1 MDFFNF
7 SIYKILN
14 KDQSILDQARIRLL
28 YYGCVL
34 CFIALGALFISVY
47 FQGLPIMS
55 MTCGALLVLVAGCF
69 KYLTY
74 RPDWRNISHI
84 LLIAGTI
91 VNLFAVF
98 FVVQDVNLIT
108 IQLIILVI
116 VFSFYM
122 LGQNWGMFFSLLNL
136 LPVLLFLV
144 MKYDHNYSLT
154 FKPEQS
160 DESTTIIGVFA
171 NFILIIFIHSHFY
184 TAFVKNIKMLKDTG
198 EEQAALN
205 IKFEKAIE
213 KAEKSSQ
220 VQSEFLSTMSHEIR
234 TPLNAV
240 IGMSN
245 LLMMNNPRPD
255 QNENLEILKFSAN
268 NLLAIVNDVLD
279 FNKIESG
286 KVVFEKIKFNI
297 EDLMQNICG
306 GQIIKAEEKG
316 LMFKLDVDSTLRK
329 KMVFGDPTR
338 ITQIIFNLISNAIK
352 FTAQGNIWVR
362 VTCLEDRHNT
372 ITVNFSVKD
381 TGIGIKK
388 ENLESIFEPFTQE
401 SISTTRQYGGT
412 GLGLAIIKRLLE
424 LQNLHM
430 QISSE
435 FGKGSEFS
443 FNMEFP
449 VSTEVSQAE
458 RRTTITPTPVAVPAI
473 NHAPSA
479 PANGTQVT
487 TPAPA
492 APVTAA
498 PDDFF
503 ANLRVLIAE
512 DNPVNVM
519 LMKKLLSKWKIV
531 PTIAENG
538 ERAVQIM
545 QYGNFD
551 VILMDLQ
558 MPVMNGFDA
567 TIEIRKMP
575 DPAKSNIP
583 IIALTASAL
592 FDIKDQVSN
601 AGMNGYIAKPFKPE
615 DLMDKIQSL
624 VTAS

>member
-7 SIYKILN
+7 SIYKILSR
-14 KDQSILDQARIRLL
+14 DLSILDQARIRLL
-28 YYGCVL
+28 YYGFALIFV
-34 CFIALGALFISVY
+34 ALGAMFLSVY
-47 FQGLPIMS
+47 LQGLPFLSATAGILMF
-55 MTCGALLVLVAGCF
+55 CVACLF

-74 RPDWRNISHI
+74 KPHWRNISHI
-84 LLIAGTI
+84 LLILGTI
-91 VNLFAVF
+91 VNLSMVYLIM
-98 FVVQDVNLIT
+98 QDVDIIV
-108 IQLIILVI
+108 IQVIILIV

-122 LGQNWGMFFSLLNL
+122 LGLNWGMFYSLLNL

-144 MKYDHNYSLT
+144 MVYDHNYYVS
-154 FKPEQS
+154 FKPEKVDQAS
-160 DESTTIIGVFA
+160 IIIGVFA

-184 TAFVKNIKMLKDTG
+184 TAFLKNIKELKDTS

-240 IGMSN
+240 IGMTN
-245 LLMMNNPRPD
+245 LMMMNTPRPD
-255 QNENLEILKFSAN
+255 QTENLDILKFSAN

-286 KVVFEKIKFNI
+286 KIVFEKIKFNLV
-297 EDLMQNICG
+297 DLLHNICG

-316 LMFKLDVDSTLRK
+316 LLFKLDIDSALRRK
-329 KMVFGDPTR
+329 VIFGDPTR
-338 ITQIIFNLISNAIK
+338 LTQIIFNLTSNAIK
-352 FTAQGNIWVR
+352 FTAVGSVWVR
-362 VTCLEDRHNT
+362 VTCIEDRHNN
-372 ITVNFSVKD
+372 ITVSFSVKD

-388 ENLESIFEPFTQE
+388 DNLESIFEPFTQE
-401 SISTTRQYGGT
+401 SITTTRQYGGT
-412 GLGLAIIKRLLE
+412 GLGLAIVKRLLE
-424 LQNLHM
+424 LQGLQMHVHSVVN
-430 QISSE
+430 E
-435 FGKGSEFS
+435 GSEFS

-449 VSTEVSQAE
+449 VSTEA
-458 RRTTITPTPVAVPAI
+458 IAPPVQKQQVPQ
-473 NHAPSA
+473 SA
-479 PANGTQVT
+479 PETDIFGA
-487 TPAPA
+487 
-492 APVTAA
+492 
-498 PDDFF
+498 

-519 LMKKLLSKWKIV
+519 LMKKLFSKWKIV

-538 ERAVQIM
+538 ERAVEIM

-551 VILMDLQ
+551 IILMDLQ
-558 MPVMNGFDA
+558 MPIMNGFDA

-575 DPAKSNIP
+575 DPAKANIP

-592 FDIKDQVSN
+592 FDIKDQVTS
-601 AGMNGYIAKPFKPE
+601 AGMNDYVAKPFKPDE
-615 DLMDKIQSL
+615 LMEKIQNL
-624 VTAS
+624 VAKAV